1 MGLHIYNGKLF
12 SNVVFDFENE
22 NEYSIRVIVYDDL
35 GNNFQKEIALYLKK
49 KGLISLLTD
58 VKKINNILIDDLIKK
73 NKIKINLI
81 NHQGKYLIY
90 KKIMSHHKI

>member
-1 MGLHIYNGKLF
+1 MYYIRRSYHVRANSLKKKGFIVPQN
-12 SNVVFDFENE
+12 NV
-22 NEYSIRVIVYDDL
+22 
-35 GNNFQKEIALYLKK
+35 QKEIALSLKK